1 MMHPDYPT
9 SSPSSEAF
17 RLLEIVDE
25 IDPLSDDLDIID
37 ADDESN
43 NKESFDLNNLNY
55 DEKYDTDEVIAFVPS
70 EDMPV
75 FPENIQKWLSKHVK
89 YPQIALENGVQGKVF
104 VQFVVEKDGSVSNIK
119 VVRGVDA
126 SLDKEAVRVV
136 SVMPKWKPGKQR
148 GKAVRVAYTLPI
160 AFQIGSY

>member
-1 MMHPDYPT
+1 M
-9 SSPSSEAF
+9 
-17 RLLEIVDE
+17 
-25 IDPLSDDLDIID
+25 
-37 ADDESN
+37 
-43 NKESFDLNNLNY
+43 NNLNY
-55 DEKYDTDEVIAFVPS
+55 DEEYDTDEVIAFVPS

>member
-1 MMHPDYPT
+1 M
-9 SSPSSEAF
+9 
-17 RLLEIVDE
+17 
-25 IDPLSDDLDIID
+25 
-37 ADDESN
+37 
-43 NKESFDLNNLNY
+43 
-55 DEKYDTDEVIAFVPS
+55 
-70 EDMPV
+70 
-75 FPENIQKWLSKHVK
+75 K

-160 AFQIGSY
+160 AFQIGS

>member
-1 MMHPDYPT
+1 MP
-9 SSPSSEAF
+9 
-17 RLLEIVDE
+17 
-25 IDPLSDDLDIID
+25 DDLDIID

-55 DEKYDTDEVIAFVPS
+55 DEEYDTDEVIAFVPS

-75 FPENIQKWLSKHVK
+75 FRRIYKNGISKHVK

-160 AFQIGSY
+160 AFDRELLSL